1 MKNLLI
7 FLFGAS
13 VGAVGTLFYLR
24 KGIKKQ
30 LETIE
35 NEAKKAGNS
44 GGDGEKREEKT
55 AENVAKESNIPF
67 EMKEDGMPNALKETT
82 KVQYNKIVEDNYR
95 GRPPVPITESNGN
108 SVGMD
113 ESDGGCFEID
123 IDDFMHDESNEKVR
137 LVYYRGDRIMATE
150 NGTILTNPAM
160 FVGTTWE
167 NCVGNY
173 ADHTAFIRNARL
185 VTDYEIYVEDGLYT
199 DEYGDESLLR
209 ED

>member
-1 MKNLLI
+1 MKNLFI

-35 NEAKKAGNS
+35 NEAKNSGNS

-67 EMKEDGMPNALKETT
+67 EMKEDGVPNALKETT

-123 IDDFMHDESNEKVR
+123 IDDFMHDDSNEKVR
-137 LVYYRGDRIMATE
+137 LVYYRGDKIMATE

>member
-35 NEAKKAGNS
+35 NEAKNA
-44 GGDGEKREEKT
+44 
-55 AENVAKESNIPF
+55 AKEGQNK
-67 EMKEDGMPNALKETT
+67 EKEDGKEDKKNEDQGQNGSDLPFVMEEKDVPNALKENI
-82 KVQYNKIVEDNYR
+82 KVQYNKIINDNYR
-95 GRPPVPITESNGN
+95 GHSPVPVTGTMSSNETES
-108 SVGMD
+108 
-113 ESDGGCFEID
+113 GCFEID
-123 IDDFMHDESNEKVR
+123 MDEYMYDKSNEKDR

-150 NGTILTNPAM
+150 RGTIIPNPADL
-160 FVGTTWE
+160 VGTTWE

-173 ADHTAFIRNARL
+173 ADRTAFIRNARL

-199 DEYGDESLLR
+199 DEYGDEDLLR

>member
-35 NEAKKAGNS
+35 NEAKNSGNS
-44 GGDGEKREEKT
+44 GGDGEKKEEKT
-55 AENVAKESNIPF
+55 TENVAKESNIPF
-67 EMKEDGMPNALKETT
+67 EMKEDGMQNALKETT

-95 GRPPVPITESNGN
+95 GRPPVPVMESNGN

-123 IDDFMHDESNEKVR
+123 IDDFMHDDSNEKVR

-185 VTDYEIYVEDGLYT
+185 ATDYEIYVEDGLYT

>member
-35 NEAKKAGNS
+35 NEARNSGNS
-44 GGDGEKREEKT
+44 SDDGEKKEENS
-55 AENVAKESNIPF
+55 AENGAKESNIPF
-67 EMKEDGMPNALKETT
+67 EMKEDRLPNALKETT